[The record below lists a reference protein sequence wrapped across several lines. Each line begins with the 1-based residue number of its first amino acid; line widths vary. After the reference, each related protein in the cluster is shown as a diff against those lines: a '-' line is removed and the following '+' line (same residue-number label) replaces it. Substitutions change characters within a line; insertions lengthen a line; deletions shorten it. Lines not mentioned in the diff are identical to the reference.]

1 MALEKD
7 PKNNKPAFNVKA
19 YKHAISMIESNGGK
33 LLEASR
39 SKTTGKLLSSA
50 AGKYHFLYEKI
61 KGDPSMKGISKREF
75 INDPELQEEIMDKAL
90 NGNLKGYTYGID
102 YARELKDEFNT
113 NHTAEEL
120 AALTHFLGAGG
131 VKTYLRDPDYVVPGE
146 VNATGKVYADKFTKN
161 YNTYVPTAED
171 IAQQSV
177 AQETPLSRRKQ
188 VMPTEFK
195 ARNVDAALE
204 KRGVYDISNQ
214 MNIQSVADSSPGV
227 PNNYNYQRQ
236 TEGAVVPEATIPSDG
251 IYDINNQ
258 QNIQRLAPISNPLQ
272 FGGYNKL
279 VMGGPTGADDAA
291 EDVAG
296 GPGAGAY
303 VAAAGTAMELGNMAF
318 GATGISRDGSTPPP
332 DVPSQ
337 GAAAAAGMLKGA
349 AAGAAFGP
357 WGAAIGGGVGAVA
370 GFVGQGKQKDD
381 AAEAAFQ
388 YEANM
393 HNQASNS
400 YAKGGMLKR
409 ADGSYSKRGLWDNIR
424 DNKGSGKKPTEQMLA
439 QERKINKME
448 EGGPLDPPTN
458 TGTKTLEDKP
468 PKSAYTE
475 SQQKAIQDSIKAI
488 KQIYG
493 ENVDP
498 GTINTILSNIEI
510 ETGFRDL
517 REKSYSFDRIK
528 ELGDGDLYTAN
539 KNLDKWGKG
548 KAAYNKLSKPER
560 ISVMYYGDTDHAD
573 IAGGTGVLQLTSA
586 NYGGNHKTEGDI
598 TKASKQLG
606 IKNSGLANNFYD
618 STLLSLQV
626 MKNRGHDFSSF
637 GNAKDAR
644 FSVVN
649 PGQDYDKMD
658 EKKKAILDNDYSSYY
673 GNMNQSVDPSII
685 TNNTGL
691 DQSTKDRFLKA
702 NEGTG
707 LTPDIVD
714 KLTQQAPIRETNPM
728 LSALTSDPNKDL
740 FSGIG
745 MNYQQQNMS
754 SYEEDEMMKNIQGQN
769 QNQFMSGGEMN
780 SQVRPGGGASELVT
794 LFENGGSHSQNSL
807 GGIPQGVG
815 ANGKPNLVEEG
826 ETKWNDYIFS
836 NSIDMDGNFTGEDGN
851 KTNVFKKKKEKNS
864 FNIENF
870 KL

>member
-7 PKNNKPAFNVKA
+7 PKNNKPSFNVKA

-33 LLEASR
+33 LLEAGR
-39 SKTTGKLLSSA
+39 SKTTGELLSSA
-50 AGKYHFLYEKI
+50 AGKYHFLYDEI
-61 KGDPSMKGISKREF
+61 MHDPSMKGVSKREF

-102 YARELKDEFNT
+102 YAKQLKEEFNT

-146 VNATGKVYADKFTKN
+146 LNATGQQYADRFTKN
-161 YNTYVPTAED
+161 YNTYTPPEEEALIESAPVATPIAEPTQALPN
-171 IAQQSV
+171 QPMQ
-177 AQETPLSRRKQ
+177 SRR
-188 VMPTEFK
+188 
-195 ARNVDAALE
+195 RSSRDAAQSSRPRIENLPMSSRNLM
-204 KRGVYDISNQ
+204 KKNITIQDLPPMQG
-214 MNIQSVADSSPGV
+214 MNPVQAMDPM
-227 PNNYNYQRQ
+227 
-236 TEGAVVPEATIPSDG
+236 
-251 IYDINNQ
+251 
-258 QNIQRLAPISNPLQ
+258 SNPLQ

-291 EDVAG
+291 EDAS

-303 VAAAGTAMELGNMAF
+303 IAAAGTAMELGNMAF

-424 DNKGSGKKPTEQMLA
+424 DNKGSGKEPTEQMLA
-439 QERKINKME
+439 QERKINSKE
-448 EGGPLDPPTN
+448 EGGPLDPLTN
-458 TGTKTLEDKP
+458 TGTKTLEDKK
-468 PKSAYTE
+468 PKPAYTE
-475 SQQKAIQDSIKAI
+475 QQEKAIQDSIKAI

-493 ENVDP
+493 ENVDQ

-517 REKSYSFDRIK
+517 REKAYSFDRIK
-528 ELGDGDLYTAN
+528 ELGDGDLYSAN

-586 NYGGNHKTEGDI
+586 NYGGNSKTEDEI
-598 TKASKQLG
+598 TKASNQLG
-606 IKNSGLANNFYD
+606 LSNSGLSDNFYD
-618 STLLSLQV
+618 STLLTLQV
-626 MKNRGHDFSSF
+626 MKDRGHDFSGF

-649 PGQDYDKMD
+649 PGQNYDKMD
-658 EKKKAILDNDYSSYY
+658 AKKQAILDNDYSSYY

-691 DQSTKDRFLKA
+691 DQSTKDRFLKT
-702 NEGTG
+702 NEATG
-707 LTPDIVD
+707 LTPDIVE

-728 LSALTSDPNKDL
+728 LAAFTSDPNKDL

-745 MNYQQQNMS
+745 MNYQKQKMS

-836 NSIDMDGNFTGEDGN
+836 NSIDMDGNFTGEDGK
-851 KTNVFKKKKEKNS
+851 KTNVFKKNKEKNS